1 MKVLK
6 SLGMVLVLLFA
17 LMTVYM
23 VSLFNET
30 EDIDAFCNAMKPGL
44 DVHEIPK
51 IAQRFNVAP
60 KRVQD
65 PKSIANHTLGI
76 KVEGKEDIWSFAV
89 AAPATVGEYACV
101 VRHNYHQVLSASLN
115 P

>member
-6 SLGMVLVLLFA
+6 YLGIVLVLLIA
-17 LMTVYM
+17 LMAVYLF
-23 VSLFNET
+23 SLFKET
-30 EDIDAFCNAMKPGL
+30 ENIDAFCNAMKPGL

-51 IAQRFNVAP
+51 IAQRFDVAP
-60 KRVQD
+60 KSVQD
-65 PKSIANHTLGI
+65 PRSIANHKLGI
-76 KVEGKEDIWSFAV
+76 KVEGKEDTWSFAV

-101 VRHNYHQVLSASLN
+101 VYHNYHQVLSASLS